1 MNEISIMG
9 CGWLGLPLAEKLL
22 SLKYQ
27 VRGSTTNLEKL
38 KELENRGIIPHLIC
52 LQEDEVLFQPKEN
65 FSDFFKA
72 DVLVFNIP
80 PKATLQ
86 DHFSQVKF
94 LFSSLPRDLRPK
106 KMIFVSSTS
115 VYKNGVD
122 EVKTYDENVLPKSDL
137 EPDQAGGKV
146 LLRVEQWLKSQMGSN
161 LTVLRMGGL
170 IGDGRYPSS
179 FLFRKQKLIDPK
191 NITEEMKNRLL
202 QPTNFLHQ
210 SDAVSIIVS
219 VIKNKWWGEIFNAV
233 CSNHPPRWKFAK
245 GEAKVQMEK
254 LYRDDPDFFKKSVGG
269 KKIINDKLKK
279 KGYQF
284 LVDDPLDM
292 K

>member
-1 MNEISIMG
+1 M
-9 CGWLGLPLAEKLL
+9 
-22 SLKYQ
+22 
-27 VRGSTTNLEKL
+27 
-38 KELENRGIIPHLIC
+38 
-52 LQEDEVLFQPKEN
+52 
-65 FSDFFKA
+65 
-72 DVLVFNIP
+72 
-80 PKATLQ
+80 
-86 DHFSQVKF
+86 
-94 LFSSLPRDLRPK
+94 
-106 KMIFVSSTS
+106 
-115 VYKNGVD
+115 
-122 EVKTYDENVLPKSDL
+122 
-137 EPDQAGGKV
+137 
-146 LLRVEQWLKSQMGSN
+146 
-161 LTVLRMGGL
+161 

-191 NITEEMKNRLL
+191 NITEEIKNRLL

-245 GEAKVQMEK
+245 GEAKVQIEK

-284 LVDDPLDM
+284 LVDDPLEM
-292 K
+292 E